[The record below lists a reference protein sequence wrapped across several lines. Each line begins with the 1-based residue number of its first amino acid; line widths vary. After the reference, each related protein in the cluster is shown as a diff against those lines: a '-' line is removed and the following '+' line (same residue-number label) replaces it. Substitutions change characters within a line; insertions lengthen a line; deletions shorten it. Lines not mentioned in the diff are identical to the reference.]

1 MSENDQKS
9 FSADI
14 PEDAIKE
21 ALESVDRKAEAPAEE
36 EAVLEV
42 EVESAGEEAGEE
54 TGEEAGADAGTD
66 LAREL
71 EKARQEAKEAKER
84 MLRVAADADNTR
96 KRAIKERDE
105 AIKFGQE
112 GLMRDLLT
120 ALDNLER
127 TLNHIPADAE
137 DQVVSG
143 LRQGLSMVL
152 KQFQDTLARYNL
164 TGFSSMGEMF
174 DPSRHE
180 ALSKKETDEVQPG
193 TILEEMHRGY
203 MLHDRLLR
211 AALVIVACAPGECA
225 VDNEAQEAPEG
236 TTDAETSEEHTDE
249 EN

>member
-21 ALESVDRKAEAPAEE
+21 ALESVDRKTEAPAEE
-36 EAVLEV
+36 ETVVEV
-42 EVESAGEEAGEE
+42 EVEP
-54 TGEEAGADAGTD
+54 DAEQPGTD

-112 GLMRDLLT
+112 GLLRDLLT

-127 TLNHIPADAE
+127 TLNHIPE
-137 DQVVSG
+137 DSQDQAVQG
-143 LRQGLSMVL
+143 LRQGLNMVL
-152 KQFQDTLARYNL
+152 KQFQDTLARYDL

-174 DPSRHE
+174 DPARHE
-180 ALSKKETDEVQPG
+180 ALSKKETDEVPPG

-211 AALVIVACAPGECA
+211 AALVIVACEPGECA
-225 VDNEAQEAPEG
+225 ADDEAEKAPEEESKEAP
-236 TTDAETSEEHTDE
+236 SEEQTDE
-249 EN
+249 ET